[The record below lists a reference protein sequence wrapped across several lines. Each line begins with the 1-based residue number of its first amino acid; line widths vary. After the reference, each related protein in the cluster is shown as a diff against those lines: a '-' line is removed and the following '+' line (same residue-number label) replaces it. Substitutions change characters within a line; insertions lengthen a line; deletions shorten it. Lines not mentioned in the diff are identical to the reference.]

1 MRPDPKAA
9 SRLLEDGKDGT
20 CLMFLRTDLRI
31 RLIHALTHSASRER
45 DKKRKSILLVLIP
58 YLWEKFLLHCPFWER
73 LWQQQIHRA
82 LVEVS
87 NESTL
92 PDRMVNNRKNY
103 HAHRF
108 DTPVHFR
115 IPTNP
120 VFERMVWT
128 PANENS
134 KAAQLPN
141 GGEAGCLGRFETVP
155 KESVKVDQH
164 CQEFFPSIKSG
175 VIWFAISSD
184 QSFKT
189 TFARSF

>member
-92 PDRMVNNRKNY
+92 PDRMVNNREELPCASIR
-103 HAHRF
+103 HASAF
-108 DTPVHFR
+108 PYSYESCFR
-115 IPTNP
+115 
-120 VFERMVWT
+120 
-128 PANENS
+128 ANGLDPGKRKLEGGTITKWGRS
-134 KAAQLPN
+134 RLP
-141 GGEAGCLGRFETVP
+141 GAL
-155 KESVKVDQH
+155 
-164 CQEFFPSIKSG
+164 
-175 VIWFAISSD
+175 
-184 QSFKT
+184 
-189 TFARSF
+189 